1 MAGDDWARY
10 WRAESVPVEA
20 MHAHF
25 TSHVY
30 HRHSHESYSFGVT
43 ETGAQAFTCRNGRH
57 VSGSGMVMAFN
68 PDDPHDG
75 HAAVDGGFTYRMVH
89 IWPEFFAS
97 LTGSPWP
104 LFRSPVI
111 EDPVMA
117 ASVRRLHQALTGKAS
132 ELERYERLTVT
143 ARLLAG
149 HASGREPGHGWPP
162 DGEAARNTPDRRVA
176 ARIRDLIHETTA
188 DLTADDLAV
197 AAGCSRF
204 AAYRAFSRAY
214 GLAPSDYQRQLRIR
228 SARRMLSDGV
238 SLAQAATEAGFA
250 DQAHLNR
257 WFRRCYGVT
266 PGAYQAAV
274 LAERVLVGSRTME
287 QRVLGRTGRPV
298 SVIGLGTWQL
308 GADWGNVSESDAM
321 EVLRTAVE
329 SGVTFF
335 DTADVYGDGRSERVI
350 GRFLAGNAGQGIVVA
365 TKMGRRVEQ
374 KPEHYTLKNFRAW
387 TDRSRVNLGTDRLD
401 LVQLHCPPT
410 AVFASDA
417 VFDALD
423 TLVSEDAIAAYG
435 VSVETSGQALTA
447 IARPGVAS
455 VQIILNAFRR
465 KPLDQVLPAAAAAG
479 VGIIARVPLASGLL
493 SGRYT
498 RDTRFASD
506 DHRSYNAHG
515 EAFDV
520 GETFSGVGLE
530 AGADAAAEFATLFN
544 SGARGLPGGT
554 PAQWALRW
562 VIQQPGVTTV
572 IPGARSTSQA
582 RQNAEA
588 ASLPPLPQ
596 AELGAI
602 EGLYDTYFRAT
613 VHDRW

>member
-1 MAGDDWARY
+1 
-10 WRAESVPVEA
+10 
-20 MHAHF
+20 
-25 TSHVY
+25 
-30 HRHSHESYSFGVT
+30 
-43 ETGAQAFTCRNGRH
+43 
-57 VSGSGMVMAFN
+57 
-68 PDDPHDG
+68 
-75 HAAVDGGFTYRMVH
+75 
-89 IWPEFFAS
+89 
-97 LTGSPWP
+97 
-104 LFRSPVI
+104 
-111 EDPVMA
+111 
-117 ASVRRLHQALTGKAS
+117 
-132 ELERYERLTVT
+132 
-143 ARLLAG
+143 
-149 HASGREPGHGWPP
+149 
-162 DGEAARNTPDRRVA
+162 
-176 ARIRDLIHETTA
+176 
-188 DLTADDLAV
+188 
-197 AAGCSRF
+197 
-204 AAYRAFSRAY
+204 
-214 GLAPSDYQRQLRIR
+214 
-228 SARRMLSDGV
+228 
-238 SLAQAATEAGFA
+238 
-250 DQAHLNR
+250 
-257 WFRRCYGVT
+257 
-266 PGAYQAAV
+266 
-274 LAERVLVGSRTME
+274 ME
-287 QRVLGRTGRPV
+287 QRVLGRTGQPV

-308 GADWGNVSESDAM
+308 GADWGNVPEADAM
-321 EVLRTAVE
+321 EVLRAAVE

-350 GRFLAGNAGQGIVVA
+350 GRFLAGNAGQGIMVA

-374 KPEHYTLKNFRAW
+374 RPEHYTLENFRAW

-423 TLVSEDAIAAYG
+423 TLVAEDCIAAYG
-435 VSVETSGQALTA
+435 VSVETSDQALTA

-465 KPLDQVLPAAAAAG
+465 KPLDRVLPAAAAAG

-498 RDTRFASD
+498 RDTTFAAD

-530 AGADAAAEFATLFN
+530 AGADAAAEFAAVT
-544 SGARGLPGGT
+544 GGLPGGT

-572 IPGARSTSQA
+572 IPGARGTGQA

-602 EGLYDTYFRAT
+602 EGLYDKYFRAT